1 MLRSCECCC
10 MLRKQDEVWQNGLS
24 SDTPRKMGWNGRLSG
39 GLQLLDGFGG
49 ETGSLGDGVYR
60 QAHLFE
66 VAGDIRYA
74 FRFAL

>member
-1 MLRSCECCC
+1 

-49 ETGSLGDGVYR
+49 EAGSLGDGVYR
-60 QAHLFE
+60 
-66 VAGDIRYA
+66 
-74 FRFAL
+74 